1 MLPLTLSLTNF
12 LSWQG
17 MSFPLDLTGIGLACL
32 CGDNGH
38 GKSALLD
45 ATTWVLWGESRAE
58 RQEDLIYQGAREMSV
73 ELVFLARDQR
83 YKAIRK
89 HVSGTQGRQGKT
101 ELELL
106 HLDGSTQT
114 PITGNSVRHT
124 ESIIKELLNMDYSTF
139 INTSFLMQGK
149 ADQFATSKPTERKIL
164 LADVLDL
171 RKYDRVSERARA
183 RAREC
188 ENNANRLAGE
198 LERLKIEI
206 SEGPQHQL
214 AAKTASH
221 NQQRINAELALAQTN
236 AAALQKQTENQ
247 QNALRQ
253 MEESLDMIATLTIS
267 LEQNSHQR
275 TQLWERIETNQAIL
289 NRRTE
294 IEKDYRNLQQL
305 LYDVN
310 ELANKRESF
319 EMLTNHK
326 QQISHEIELEKERLL
341 SYADIIKQR
350 ISKELEPKAT
360 AISSIEASLARLS
373 DQQVTLE
380 KEQSKLEEAL
390 KSLSELSNH
399 LHENQLLENN
409 MSLIQ
414 KENTSRLDLLSV
426 AGAACPLCGEQL
438 DELHRRE
445 ITSKLEKEQQNI
457 EERIAGIRNSLQ
469 ALENEE
475 TELSLSLQEKQRT
488 LNEQREKINTATT
501 NAQIALQSATEANTA
516 LSQAAIELETIN
528 RSLDMESYAQ
538 ERKTNL
544 DSLKQ
549 QIVQLAYDTTLHQ
562 EINATLQENGA
573 TYQRNYDELQYAND
587 QLSRDQT
594 IYENLTQQ
602 STQFTKNL
610 EDLKGKATSLDMSP
624 NDLKKSLHLLNDAL
638 LKVNQLQEQ
647 SKSLGLELQQATWHL
662 ERIAVLES
670 TQTTVSSQL
679 EEVQHQRNIFQ
690 ELSVTFG
697 KNGLQAY
704 MIDEALPE
712 LEYESAELLS
722 KLTNNRMSVRL
733 ETQRARRSSRGLP
746 PRETLDIL
754 VADEKGT
761 RPYELF
767 SGGEAFRVNFALR
780 IALSRMLA
788 RRAGSP
794 LPTLFIDEGFGTQDA
809 EGRSLLIESINAIRE
824 DFKCILVVTH
834 IDEIK
839 DAFPFKIE
847 IVKTEEAG
855 STFTIN

>member
-1 MLPLTLSLTNF
+1 MCIF
-12 LSWQG
+12 
-17 MSFPLDLTGIGLACL
+17 
-32 CGDNGH
+32 
-38 GKSALLD
+38 
-45 ATTWVLWGESRAE
+45 
-58 RQEDLIYQGAREMSV
+58 
-73 ELVFLARDQR
+73 
-83 YKAIRK
+83 
-89 HVSGTQGRQGKT
+89 
-101 ELELL
+101 
-106 HLDGSTQT
+106 
-114 PITGNSVRHT
+114 
-124 ESIIKELLNMDYSTF
+124 
-139 INTSFLMQGK
+139 
-149 ADQFATSKPTERKIL
+149 
-164 LADVLDL
+164 
-171 RKYDRVSERARA
+171 
-183 RAREC
+183 
-188 ENNANRLAGE
+188 
-198 LERLKIEI
+198 
-206 SEGPQHQL
+206 
-214 AAKTASH
+214 
-221 NQQRINAELALAQTN
+221 
-236 AAALQKQTENQ
+236 
-247 QNALRQ
+247 
-253 MEESLDMIATLTIS
+253 TI
-267 LEQNSHQR
+267 Q
-275 TQLWERIETNQAIL
+275 
-289 NRRTE
+289 
-294 IEKDYRNLQQL
+294 
-305 LYDVN
+305 
-310 ELANKRESF
+310 
-319 EMLTNHK
+319 
-326 QQISHEIELEKERLL
+326 
-341 SYADIIKQR
+341 
-350 ISKELEPKAT
+350 
-360 AISSIEASLARLS
+360 
-373 DQQVTLE
+373 
-380 KEQSKLEEAL
+380 
-390 KSLSELSNH
+390 
-399 LHENQLLENN
+399 
-409 MSLIQ
+409 
-414 KENTSRLDLLSV
+414 
-426 AGAACPLCGEQL
+426 
-438 DELHRRE
+438 
-445 ITSKLEKEQQNI
+445 
-457 EERIAGIRNSLQ
+457 
-469 ALENEE
+469 
-475 TELSLSLQEKQRT
+475 
-488 LNEQREKINTATT
+488 
-501 NAQIALQSATEANTA
+501 
-516 LSQAAIELETIN
+516 
-528 RSLDMESYAQ
+528 
-538 ERKTNL
+538 
-544 DSLKQ
+544 
-549 QIVQLAYDTTLHQ
+549 
-562 EINATLQENGA
+562 
-573 TYQRNYDELQYAND
+573 
-587 QLSRDQT
+587 

-624 NDLKKSLHLLNDAL
+624 NDLKKSLDLLNDAL